1 MAADRSARLWT
12 VCACVLECG
21 SKLRNEDANVGLMST
36 RATPTHAWQ
45 KVAVVRHKC
54 VTVAA
59 AVNRSH
65 ELTQRIFSSASFV
78 NSIPLSIRLCECGKK
93 VVYPSLCPCQ
103 SAIGASPSFAAARH
117 CCPCVQSPPP
127 HTERRNKQRISS
139 VQHIAPIIS
148 SRGSHSISSR
158 ECRNACQRWKFLLC
172 DFASRVQ
179 IFHLR

>member
-21 SKLRNEDANVGLMST
+21 SELRNEDANIGLMST
-36 RATPTHAWQ
+36 RATLTHAFQ
-45 KVAVVRHKC
+45 MVPFVQHKH

-59 AVNRSH
+59 AVNRSD

-78 NSIPLSIRLCECGKK
+78 NSIPLSIRLCKRGNK
-93 VVYPSLCPCQ
+93 VANPSLCPCQ

-148 SRGSHSISSR
+148 RRGSHSISSR

-172 DFASRVQ
+172 DFAWRVQ

>member
-1 MAADRSARLWT
+1 MGN
-12 VCACVLECG
+12 VVL
-21 SKLRNEDANVGLMST
+21 VTMH
-36 RATPTHAWQ
+36 ATLTHAWQ
-45 KVAVVRHKC
+45 KVAVVRHKRA
-54 VTVAA
+54 TLAA
-59 AVNRSH
+59 VVNRSDS
-65 ELTQRIFSSASFV
+65 LTQPILSSASFV
-78 NSIPLSIRLCECGKK
+78 NSIPLSIRLCKRGNK
-93 VVYPSLCPCQ
+93 VANPSLCPCQ

-148 SRGSHSISSR
+148 RRGSHSISSR

-172 DFASRVQ
+172 DFAWRVQ

>member
-1 MAADRSARLWT
+1 MRSESDN
-12 VCACVLECG
+12 VVLETMH
-21 SKLRNEDANVGLMST
+21 A
-36 RATPTHAWQ
+36 APTHAWQ
-45 KVAVVRHKC
+45 KVAVVRHKR

-59 AVNRSH
+59 AVNRSD

-148 SRGSHSISSR
+148 RRGSHSISSR

>member
-1 MAADRSARLWT
+1 MRSEWDN
-12 VCACVLECG
+12 VVL
-21 SKLRNEDANVGLMST
+21 VTMH
-36 RATPTHAWQ
+36 ATPIHAWQ
-45 KVAVVRHKC
+45 KVAVVRHKR

-59 AVNRSH
+59 AVNRSD

-148 SRGSHSISSR
+148 RRGSHSISSR